1 MAQYFE
7 NLRIN
12 GFQSTVPYRRTLCYL
27 LRGGGVK
34 KSFVSQSRLESGAR
48 AGDSPLDENNWSP

>member
-1 MAQYFE
+1 MADREVGQVCISLFAI
-7 NLRIN
+7 R
-12 GFQSTVPYRRTLCYL
+12 
-27 LRGGGVK
+27 GGVK